1 VRIWRLFKQHFLLG
15 LLAVAPIAITTWILV
30 QFYGLVN
37 RTVRPILLRIPE
49 LTESFPDFFLTLIA
63 FLCFLAMVALV
74 GLFARNLAGRAF
86 FNLLERGLDRIPLIK
101 SVFSSTKQL
110 AEVFFSDQRSAFR
123 EVVLFEYPRRG
134 SFSLGFVTSA
144 SPTNGLVSVFLPTT
158 PNPTTGFLLLMP
170 RNEVAATSLTVEQ
183 GVRLI
188 ITGGASMTAAQAA
201 LLRENVD
208 HLRGSSPATREET
221 P

>member
-1 VRIWRLFKQHFLLG
+1 MRFWRPFKQHFLLG
-15 LLAVAPIAITTWILV
+15 LLSVAPIAITTWILV
-30 QFYGLVN
+30 QFYGVVS
-37 RTVRPILLRIPE
+37 RTVRPILLRIPSI
-49 LTESFPDFFLTLIA
+49 TESFPDFFLTLIA
-63 FLCFLAMVALV
+63 FACFLALVALV

-134 SFSLGFVTSA
+134 SYSLGFVTA
-144 SPTNGLVSVFLPTT
+144 SNADGLVSVFLPTT
-158 PNPTTGFLLLMP
+158 PNPTTGFLLIMP
-170 RNEVAATSLTVEQ
+170 RQEVAVTSLTVEQ
-183 GVRLI
+183 GIRLI
-188 ITGGASMTAAQAA
+188 ITGGAAMTAAQA
-201 LLRENVD
+201 LRLRENMD
-208 HLRGSSPATREET
+208 HLRGPSPAAVEEA